1 MRRHSQSLHKTPLL
15 TFLSKVDVSNTTRID
30 LGVNAR
36 ANIPSALKQLGA
48 GSKVLVLT
56 QREIAI
62 DWLDDIVKP
71 LEAASFSVDV
81 MELPTG
87 EACKSQ
93 TQLIQIWERLQKHS
107 FQRADT
113 VVGLGGG
120 AVTDVA
126 GFAASTYLRG
136 LTLCLVPSTLL
147 AQVDA
152 SIGGKTGINLDAG
165 KNLAG
170 TFYFP
175 QLVTVDQELLASL
188 PDRDFTS
195 GIGEI
200 IKYAL
205 IEKTVAAES
214 EYAAG
219 PRSMFQLLQQ
229 MAPELSFE
237 HPAMGNIIAAS
248 IKMKLAV
255 VARDPYEKRLR
266 RILNL
271 GHTFGHAI
279 EKVSK
284 YSWTHGEAVAVGLL
298 FAMQV
303 SRRLGKVDDAQ
314 IEVVRTLLS
323 QCKLPVALSADLDRS
338 ALFDAIAYDKKRAGQ
353 SIRFVLPLKELGAA
367 DVDSEIS
374 LDELRR
380 CVEDFQ

>member
-15 TFLSKVDVSNTTRID
+15 TFLSKVDVSNSTRID

-36 ANIPSALKQLGA
+36 AHIPSALKQLGA
-48 GSKVLVLT
+48 GSRVLVLT
-56 QREIAI
+56 QRAVAS
-62 DWLDDIVKP
+62 DWIDDIVKP
-71 LEAASFSVDV
+71 LETAGFSVSV
-81 MELPTG
+81 LELPTG
-87 EACKSQ
+87 EACKSHA
-93 TQLIQIWERLQKHS
+93 QLVRIWEELQKHS

-113 VVGLGGG
+113 LLALGGG

-175 QLVTVDQELLASL
+175 QVVTVDQELLASL

-205 IEKTVAAES
+205 IEKTVADES
-214 EYAAG
+214 EYSAG
-219 PRSMFQLLQQ
+219 PRSLFELLEQ
-229 MAPELSFE
+229 MAAELSFE

-255 VARDPYEKRLR
+255 VASDPYEKRLR

-303 SRRLGKVDDAQ
+303 SRRFGKMGEAQ
-314 IEVVRTLLS
+314 IERVRALLS
-323 QCKLPVALSADLDRS
+323 QCQLPVTIAPDLDRT
-338 ALFDAIAYDKKRAGQ
+338 ALFDAMAYDKKRAGE
-353 SIRFVLPLKELGAA
+353 SIRFVLPLSEIGTA

-374 LDELRR
+374 LDQLRH